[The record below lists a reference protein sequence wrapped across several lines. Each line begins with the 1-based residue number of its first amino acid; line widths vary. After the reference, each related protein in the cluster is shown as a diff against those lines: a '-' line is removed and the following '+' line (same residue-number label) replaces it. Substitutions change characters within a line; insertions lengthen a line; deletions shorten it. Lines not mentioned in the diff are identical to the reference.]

1 MLISGIYKLKLPVGN
16 YKVSH
21 RNTVREDKGYKG
33 GTTYC
38 VSPLVY
44 IIFASGG
51 ENKLSVRSR
60 MSAFAPC
67 LHGIYINHQ
76 WKTSYGIYF

>member
-33 GTTYC
+33 GNQLIGFT
-38 VSPLVY
+38 L
-44 IIFASGG
+44 
-51 ENKLSVRSR
+51 
-60 MSAFAPC
+60 C
-67 LHGIYINHQ
+67 LYYLCIGR
-76 WKTSYGIYF
+76 